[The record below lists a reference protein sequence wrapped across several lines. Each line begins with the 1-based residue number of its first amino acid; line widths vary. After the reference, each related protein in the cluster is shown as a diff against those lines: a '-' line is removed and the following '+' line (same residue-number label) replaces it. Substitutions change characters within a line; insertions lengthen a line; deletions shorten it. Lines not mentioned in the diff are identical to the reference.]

1 MKILVAEDDRLTRQ
15 GLAEVLEAEG
25 YQVHQAADGA
35 EALALYDRVAP
46 DLVCLDIMMPVV
58 DGYEVCRRL
67 RARSMTVP
75 VIFIS
80 AKSEE
85 IDTVVGLELG
95 ADDFLTKPFGI
106 REVVARIRAVTRR
119 CRAAQVSADPA
130 AAAAP
135 FRMGDL
141 EVLPDELRA
150 RRGGEVV
157 DLSLREVAI
166 LRLLHDRAGK
176 AVDRNT
182 IFNVCWGVDYLP
194 SSRTLDQTISQ
205 LRKRI
210 ERDPGSPLIITTVH
224 GVGYR
229 YQPDDREAGSH

>member
-1 MKILVAEDDRLTRQ
+1 VKILVAEDDRLTRR
-15 GLAEVLEAEG
+15 GLVEVLEAEG
-25 YQVHQAADGA
+25 YQTFQAADGA
-35 EALALYDRVAP
+35 EALELFDRVAP
-46 DLVCLDIMMPVV
+46 DLVCLDIMMPVI

-67 RARSMTVP
+67 RARSESVP

-119 CRAAQVSADPA
+119 FRAAQAGADPT

-135 FRMGDL
+135 FVMADL

-150 RRGGEVV
+150 RRGATVI

-166 LRLLHDRAGK
+166 LRLLHDQAGK

-182 IFNVCWGVDYLP
+182 LFNVCWGVDYLP

-205 LRKRI
+205 LRKRV
-210 ERDPGSPLIITTVH
+210 ELDPKTPHIITTVH

-229 YQPDDREAGSH
+229 YQPPEPPDDR

>member
-1 MKILVAEDDRLTRQ
+1 MKILIAEDDRLTRR
-15 GLAEVLEAEG
+15 GLVEVLQREG
-25 YQVHQAADGA
+25 YVTAEAADGA
-35 EALALYDRVAP
+35 EALELFDRFRP

-67 RARSMTVP
+67 RARPSDVP

-95 ADDFLTKPFGI
+95 ADDFLTKPFGVK
-106 REVVARIRAVTRR
+106 EVVARIRAVARR
-119 CRAAQVSADPA
+119 CLAARASRSASPETA
-130 AAAAP
+130 S
-135 FRMGDL
+135 FRMADL
-141 EVLPDELRA
+141 EVVPDELRA
-150 RRGGEVV
+150 RRDDRVI

-166 LRLLHDRAGK
+166 LRLLHDHAGK
-176 AVDRNT
+176 VLDRNT
-182 IFNVCWGVDYLP
+182 IFNACWGLDYLP

-210 ERDPGSPLIITTVH
+210 ERDPKHPRIITTVH

-229 YQPDDREAGSH
+229 YEE